1 MNAFEEETKGD
12 GILLFHIFLREY
24 VGYTKEA
31 VIAAEQQLTKE
42 KLALEN
48 FNHDI
53 TKFTSHVRTH
63 IRKIMNAGSP
73 VTNQHF
79 ILMLSDLK
87 ESKEDEFKLIIMQLY
102 EGWRTGKSEGAD
114 ISMLHLLAR
123 ADTEYKWLLH
133 LNQWTA
139 KNKTSKLLGLQ
150 AKFDNLQ
157 IQFAALL
164 AAQAK
169 NQKPPS
175 TLNRPTGEP
184 KPEEKEECMINGEK
198 WYYCTNSWSGH
209 RWNKTHKAADHKKGV
224 GKNAKLDKDEDSSQQ
239 AQQANTAALHSG
251 FGADFMSG

>member
-12 GILLFHIFLREY
+12 GILLFYIFLREY

-53 TKFTSHVRTH
+53 TKFTSHVHTH
-63 IRKIMNAGSP
+63 IRKIMNASSP

-79 ILMLSDLK
+79 ILVFSALK
-87 ESKEDEFKLIIMQLY
+87 ESEEDEFKLIIMQLY

-114 ISMLHLLAR
+114 ISMLQLLAR
-123 ADTEYKWLLH
+123 ANTEYKRLLH
-133 LNQWTA
+133 LNQWNT
-139 KNKTSKLLGLQ
+139 KNKTSELLGLQ

-169 NQKPPS
+169 NQKPPPTS
-175 TLNRPTGEP
+175 NCPTGEP
-184 KPEEKEECMINGEK
+184 KPEEKEERMINGKK
-198 WYYCTNSWSGH
+198 WYYCTNCWSGR
-209 RWNKTHKAADHKKGV
+209 RWNKTHKTADHKKGV